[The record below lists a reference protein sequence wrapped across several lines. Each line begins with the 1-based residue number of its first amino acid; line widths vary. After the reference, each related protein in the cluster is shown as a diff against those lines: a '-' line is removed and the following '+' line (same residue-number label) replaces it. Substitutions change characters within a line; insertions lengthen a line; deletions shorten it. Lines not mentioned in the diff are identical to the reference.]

1 MADLDFDKEYEGSE
15 GFCIDNDS
23 KAEWALKKIKEA
35 YDEHDR
41 IMALIV
47 AEQIVLENKEKEL
60 DEKLEK
66 DTSYLKYLL
75 NQYMD
80 AVKCKETKTQ
90 KSYQLLT
97 GKLVRKQGT
106 VAFEKDEDA
115 LLEWT
120 KQNRPNLIKI
130 KASVDWAELKKE
142 LTINGEEIIT
152 ADGEILE
159 CVKVEKK
166 PDSFDIK
173 W

>member
-1 MADLDFDKEYEGSE
+1 MEFNEDVQELDQQ
-15 GFCIDNDS
+15 GFVIDNDS

-41 IMALIV
+41 LMALV
-47 AEQIVLENKEKEL
+47 VEQEVLLERKEKAL

-66 DTSYLKYLL
+66 DTNYLKHLL

-80 AVKCKETKTQ
+80 DVKCKETKTQ

-159 CVKVEKK
+159 CVKAEQK